1 MAITAS
7 TRPTEIPPTV
17 SPENA
22 STTIPALIVT
32 QAISCCFS
40 AANPLPFRIRF
51 TVRAKKYAP
60 PAESRDSA
68 TYMAIP
74 PASVPFTSPIASP
87 VASTGAI
94 EISGAKNGCIR
105 SFARS
110 LSVHRIAAAASTAAM
125 YRTGTTT
132 PDGSR

>member
-1 MAITAS
+1 MKRISLIAAATLALLGTTAQARPFDAIQKDGTIRLA
-7 TRPTEIPPTV
+7 TEGY
-17 SPENA
+17 
-22 STTIPALIVT
+22 
-32 QAISCCFS
+32 
-40 AANPLPFRIRF
+40 
-51 TVRAKKYAP
+51 YAP